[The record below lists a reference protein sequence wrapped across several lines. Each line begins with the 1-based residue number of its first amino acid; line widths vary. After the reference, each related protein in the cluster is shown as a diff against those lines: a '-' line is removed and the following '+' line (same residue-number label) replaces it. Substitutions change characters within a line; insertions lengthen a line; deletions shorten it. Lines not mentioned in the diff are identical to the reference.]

1 MHTSSQGTGVT
12 GQSGRTERVE
22 KGPVILTRRKQ
33 DRHRY
38 LPGAQLRAREADFTP
53 RCHGQCGS
61 WGDQLAGEEGVS
73 APSFPSLLS

>member
-1 MHTSSQGTGVT
+1 MHTSSQGTAVT

-22 KGPVILTRRKQ
+22 KGPVILTRRTQ
-33 DRHRY
+33 DRHRF
-38 LPGAQLRAREADFTP
+38 LPADFTP